1 MDLRKGLSFTAFGF
15 LFVLVNFNLTAGAR
29 TVNVMPEF
37 VGWLLLTLAIDKLGK
52 YTENRRYLKVMALVL
67 LVYTAAEWVLNIT
80 NPGLNLSI
88 FRTVANVLVAVFD
101 FVIFLSLEE
110 IARDFGS
117 PRESS
122 VRTLRIMMLVLNI
135 AIVAIVLLYNVLKL
149 ELKLESFALLFTVL
163 GVVALV
169 AAIVS
174 LFVIFKLRSD
184 VNASLDAAAEEAK
197 ETPEAE

>member
-1 MDLRKGLSFTAFGF
+1 MDLRKGLSYTAFGF
-15 LFVLVNFNLTAGAR
+15 LFVLVNFNLTAGNR
-29 TVNVMPEF
+29 TVNIMPEF
-37 VGWLLLTLAIDKLGK
+37 VGWILLTLAIDRLGK
-52 YTENRRYLKVMALVL
+52 YTENRRYLKVIATVM
-67 LVYTAAEWVLNIT
+67 LVYTAAEWLLNIT
-80 NPGLNLSI
+80 RPGLNLSM
-88 FRTVANVLVAVFD
+88 FRTVANILGAVFD

-122 VRTLRIMMLVLNI
+122 IRTLRIMMLVLNI
-135 AIVAIVLLYNVLKL
+135 AIVAIVPLYNVLKL
-149 ELKLESFALLFTVL
+149 EIFALLFTVL

-184 VNASLDAAAEEAK
+184 INASLDAAAEEAK

>member
-37 VGWLLLTLAIDKLGK
+37 VGWLLLTMAIDKLGK

-135 AIVAIVLLYNVLKL
+135 AIVAIVPLYNV
-149 ELKLESFALLFTVL
+149 LKLESFALLFTVL

>member
-1 MDLRKGLSFTAFGF
+1 MDLRKGLSYTAFGF
-15 LFVLVNFNLTAGAR
+15 LFVLVNFNLTAGNR
-29 TVNVMPEF
+29 TVNIMPEF
-37 VGWLLLTLAIDKLGK
+37 VGWILLTLAIDRLGK
-52 YTENRRYLKVMALVL
+52 YTENRRFLKVIAIVM
-67 LVYTAAEWVLNIT
+67 LVYTAAEWLLNIT
-80 NPGLNLSI
+80 RPGLNLSM
-88 FRTVANVLVAVFD
+88 FRTVANILGAVFD

-122 VRTLRIMMLVLNI
+122 IRTLRIMMLVLNI
-135 AIVAIVLLYNVLKL
+135 AIVAIVPLYNVLKL
-149 ELKLESFALLFTVL
+149 EIFALLFTVL

-184 VNASLDAAAEEAK
+184 INASLDAAAEEAK